1 MNKTKFK
8 IFILTLAIVTL
19 GAFFIKYDNDESK
32 ELESNNSII
41 DNYVDLAIS
50 DEIKKLDEEL
60 IENIK
65 QTVKDNLSSTKNE
78 DKAKANYILGCLDTL
93 NGENEKAI
101 KKLGKAA
108 KLLDYKTTP
117 KLKVWINYQLSETYM
132 YNGDYDKSNELY
144 NKAIEIC
151 KKEYTKEGLVDLYMR
166 GSLYKINTPGGMSEA
181 IKLSDE
187 ALDLAKEINYKLA
200 YAYSNAGVTNAM
212 AGNTI
217 HSIQYQLLAIDL
229 AKEKGIKDLEVKNIV
244 DIAINYVDL
253 GNYDEAI
260 RYLKESLKYTTDGY
274 LQSYAMVNLTEA
286 YIEIND
292 IENAKKTLES
302 LEKNIDSIK
311 EKNKREDTITLIHLL
326 KSKVSLKENKPLE
339 AKKILDIA
347 KERYE
352 SNYNS
357 FTYLDF
363 DIFLTQEYGNI
374 YYELNDF
381 EQALTYHK
389 QAESVAIE
397 RGNFYYEAK
406 HTKKIYLDYQ
416 ALHDYENATKY
427 MSRYIEIQNNVSKD
441 YDIQYTQ
448 YLHKKFEDEKKQEQI
463 SSLEY
468 NKKVL
473 QIVVISL
480 IVVSVIMLIMAIY
493 IHKKNKEINKLNKL
507 FKNLSVT
514 DGLTGIP
521 NRRALDEYL
530 AGNWALYRKTQMPI
544 SFVMIDI
551 DYFKPYNDN
560 YGHQAGDRALEVVS
574 KGIKDCCESS
584 DFVARYGGEEF
595 TVIMLNTDKEEAIN
609 RAEKI
614 RENIRLINIRHEY
627 SKVSDRVTLSIGI
640 STAYI
645 NTNKDYNDYIKKADK
660 ALYEAKNN
668 GRNNCV
674 FFN

>member
-1 MNKTKFK
+1 M
-8 IFILTLAIVTL
+8 
-19 GAFFIKYDNDESK
+19 
-32 ELESNNSII
+32 
-41 DNYVDLAIS
+41 
-50 DEIKKLDEEL
+50 
-60 IENIK
+60 
-65 QTVKDNLSSTKNE
+65 
-78 DKAKANYILGCLDTL
+78 
-93 NGENEKAI
+93 
-101 KKLGKAA
+101 
-108 KLLDYKTTP
+108 
-117 KLKVWINYQLSETYM
+117 
-132 YNGDYDKSNELY
+132 
-144 NKAIEIC
+144 
-151 KKEYTKEGLVDLYMR
+151 
-166 GSLYKINTPGGMSEA
+166 
-181 IKLSDE
+181 
-187 ALDLAKEINYKLA
+187 
-200 YAYSNAGVTNAM
+200 
-212 AGNTI
+212 
-217 HSIQYQLLAIDL
+217 
-229 AKEKGIKDLEVKNIV
+229 
-244 DIAINYVDL
+244 
-253 GNYDEAI
+253 
-260 RYLKESLKYTTDGY
+260 
-274 LQSYAMVNLTEA
+274 
-286 YIEIND
+286 
-292 IENAKKTLES
+292 
-302 LEKNIDSIK
+302 
-311 EKNKREDTITLIHLL
+311 

-427 MSRYIEIQNNVSKD
+427 MSRYIEIQSNVSKD

-668 GRNNCV
+668 GRNNCI

>member
-1 MNKTKFK
+1 M
-8 IFILTLAIVTL
+8 
-19 GAFFIKYDNDESK
+19 
-32 ELESNNSII
+32 
-41 DNYVDLAIS
+41 
-50 DEIKKLDEEL
+50 
-60 IENIK
+60 
-65 QTVKDNLSSTKNE
+65 
-78 DKAKANYILGCLDTL
+78 
-93 NGENEKAI
+93 
-101 KKLGKAA
+101 
-108 KLLDYKTTP
+108 
-117 KLKVWINYQLSETYM
+117 
-132 YNGDYDKSNELY
+132 
-144 NKAIEIC
+144 
-151 KKEYTKEGLVDLYMR
+151 
-166 GSLYKINTPGGMSEA
+166 
-181 IKLSDE
+181 
-187 ALDLAKEINYKLA
+187 
-200 YAYSNAGVTNAM
+200 
-212 AGNTI
+212 
-217 HSIQYQLLAIDL
+217 
-229 AKEKGIKDLEVKNIV
+229 
-244 DIAINYVDL
+244 
-253 GNYDEAI
+253 
-260 RYLKESLKYTTDGY
+260 
-274 LQSYAMVNLTEA
+274 
-286 YIEIND
+286 
-292 IENAKKTLES
+292 
-302 LEKNIDSIK
+302 
-311 EKNKREDTITLIHLL
+311 

-389 QAESVAIE
+389 QAESVGIE

-427 MSRYIEIQNNVSKD
+427 MSRYIEIQSNVSKD

-560 YGHQAGDRALEVVS
+560 YGHQAGDKALELVS
-574 KGIKDCCESS
+574 KGIKDSCESS

-614 RENIRLINIRHEY
+614 RENIRLANILHEY

-645 NTNKDYNDYIKKADK
+645 DTNKDYNDYIKKADK
-660 ALYEAKNN
+660 ALYEAKHN

-674 FFN
+674 FLIKVFNKARIYFICVLYLYSYITFLRQMNMMKLRR